1 MNRGLLARGFAAR
14 PGIAGRSGAPRGA
27 LGLVAS
33 LLLPVAPVAA
43 AESNQQQPIVIVGER
58 TRLIDLPERTIGGD
72 DIASYGLGTIGELL
86 GELASEDGFGADD
99 AVILVD
105 GRLVRG
111 LGAID
116 DFPVE
121 AVERI
126 EVLPLGSAGRIGA
139 SPTKR
144 AYNVVLRPQARVLAA
159 SASHRRSTDGGWSA
173 TEGDASFT
181 AIRQPRRI
189 NFSFGARD
197 EGALLES
204 ERDVDQLAGSADGLA
219 RSRTLRP
226 ARDRISA
233 GLTAADQLAPWLR
246 GSLTVKLNRN
256 DSLARFGLSPTGDRL
271 NQRSRSGNG
280 LADVLLEAERGA
292 WLATLGGT
300 YNEQRQHTL
309 TDLAAGDR
317 RQTRSTLRS
326 RALDLSVNGPLVAL
340 PAGSVRLT
348 LGAGWNRDT
357 LNVRFDGGSSSL
369 GQTTRE
375 VRAGIDVP
383 VASRAADFLAPL
395 GELSV
400 GAELRRSRVSGQG
413 SLSTDTATVRWEPAD
428 WLRIFGSLSANKTPT
443 SVGLLGDPLIETPGV
458 RYFDPV
464 RNETVDV
471 TTISGG
477 NPALPSS
484 AVDERRLSIQLKP
497 LRQIDLALS
506 ADYSLSSARNLPA
519 GLPPASAL
527 IIATFPD
534 RFIRDSDGTLV
545 RVDLRPVSFARQKEE
560 QLRTGVNLTLPLSK
574 LGLGSTGDG
583 ARKGRLQL
591 TASHTFLLRSDL
603 QIRPGFDR
611 VNLLSRSAVGLG
623 GASRPRHQFDA
634 TLGYAERGLG
644 VRLSADRRSVSF
656 LDLASAQSA
665 DVLRFAPLTTFSLRA
680 FAEGSRIAPGVEWL
694 KGSRLSLT
702 IVNLTNAR
710 ERVRDPAGM
719 TPLGYQPA
727 YRDPLG
733 RTVEVE
739 FRTTF

>member
-1 MNRGLLARGFAAR
+1 M
-14 PGIAGRSGAPRGA
+14 PRVGT
-27 LGLVAS
+27 LGLVAW

-43 AESNQQQPIVIVGER
+43 AEAYYQQPIVIVGER
-58 TRLIDLPERTIGGD
+58 SRLIDPPERTIAGD
-72 DIASYGLGTIGELL
+72 DIGSYGLGTIGELL
-86 GELASEDGFGADD
+86 GELAEEDGFGADD

-126 EVLPLGSAGRIGA
+126 EVLPPGAAGPIGA
-139 SPTKR
+139 PPTKR
-144 AYNVVLRPQARVLAA
+144 AYNVVLRPQAKVLAA
-159 SASHRRSTDGGWSA
+159 SASHRLATDGGWSA
-173 TEGDASFT
+173 SEGEASFT
-181 AIRQPRRI
+181 AIKQPRRI
-189 NFSFGARD
+189 NLSLGARG
-197 EGALLES
+197 EGSLLES
-204 ERDVDQLAGSADGLA
+204 ERDIAQLAGSPPGLA
-219 RSRTLRP
+219 RARTLRP
-226 ARDRISA
+226 PRDRLSA

-246 GSLTVKLNRN
+246 GSLTMKLNRSN
-256 DSLARFGLSPTGDRL
+256 SLARLGLSPDGDRL
-271 NQRSRSGNG
+271 DQRSRSGSG
-280 LADVLLEAERGA
+280 LAEVLLEAERGA

-300 YNEQRQHTL
+300 YNQQSPRTL
-309 TDLAAGDR
+309 TDLGAGDQR
-317 RQTRSTLRS
+317 RTRSTLRS
-326 RALDLSVNGPLVAL
+326 RSLDLSVNGPLFKL
-340 PAGSVRLT
+340 PAGSPRLT

-357 LNVRFDGGSSSL
+357 LNARTAGGSSSL

-375 VRAGIDVP
+375 IRAAIDVP
-383 VASRAADFLAPL
+383 VASRAAGFLAPL

-400 GAELRRSRVSGQG
+400 GGELRRSRVSGQG
-413 SLSTDTATVRWEPAD
+413 SLSTDTATMRWEPAG
-428 WLRIFGSLSANKTPT
+428 WLRVFGSLSANRSPT
-443 SVGLLGDPLIETPGV
+443 SVGLLGDPAIETPGV

-477 NPALPSS
+477 NRGLPSS
-484 AVDERRLSIQLKP
+484 SVDERRLSVQVKP
-497 LRQIDLALS
+497 LRRVDVALS
-506 ADYSLSSARNLPA
+506 ADYSLSNARDLPA
-519 GLPPASAL
+519 ALPPASEL
-527 IIATFPD
+527 IIAAFPD
-534 RFIRDSDGTLV
+534 RFIRDAGGTLV

-560 QLRTGVNLTLPLSK
+560 QLRTGINLTLPLAK
-574 LGLGSTGDG
+574 LGIGSGD
-583 ARKGRLQL
+583 RKGRLQL
-591 TASHTFLLRSDL
+591 TASHTYLLRSEL
-603 QIRPGFDR
+603 LIRPGFDR

-656 LDLASAQSA
+656 LDLASAQNA

-680 FAEGSRIAPGVEWL
+680 FAEGSRFAPGVAWL

-710 ERVRDPAGM
+710 ERARDRAGV
-719 TPLGYQPA
+719 TPLSYQPA
-727 YRDPLG
+727 YRDALG
-733 RTVEVE
+733 RTLEIE